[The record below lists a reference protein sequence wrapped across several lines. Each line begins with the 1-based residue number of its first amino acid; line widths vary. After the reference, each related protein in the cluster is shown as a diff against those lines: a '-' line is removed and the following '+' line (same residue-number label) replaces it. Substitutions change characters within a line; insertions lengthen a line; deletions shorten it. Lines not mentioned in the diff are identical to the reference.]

1 MATTNPSLRQAF
13 LEVVSNQLRNNDPP
27 ETRKTLNRLMA
38 EGYTLEESMELVAAV
53 LSAHLYAMSKE
64 QQHFDLAK
72 YVRDLNNLPQMPW
85 ER

>member
-1 MATTNPSLRQAF
+1 MATANPKLTQAF

-27 ETRKTLNRLMA
+27 ETRKTLNRLMV
-38 EGYTLEESMELVAAV
+38 EGYTLEEAMELLAAV
-53 LSAHLYAMSKE
+53 LSAHIYAMFKE

-72 YVRDLNNLPQMPW
+72 YVRDLNNLPRMPW

>member
-1 MATTNPSLRQAF
+1 MATANPRLRQAF

-27 ETRKTLNRLMA
+27 ETRRTLNRLMV
-38 EGYTLEESMELVAAV
+38 EGYTLEESLELVAAV
-53 LSAHLYAMSKE
+53 LSAHLYAMFKE